1 MGLGPGR
8 KKEVGLDLFA
18 SYGLG
23 EFLQGKEGGYNLELR
38 LGLGV
43 WARPQVNGQEDEK
56 APYPV
61 GEEKADIP
69 SFHMT
74 LKLNPRAQ
82 NFSKREGFHVF
93 IIS

>member
-1 MGLGPGR
+1 VGLGPRR
-8 KKEVGLDLFA
+8 KKEIGLDPFA
-18 SYGLG
+18 PYGLG
-23 EFLQGKEGGYNLELR
+23 KFLQGEEGGNHLELR

-43 WARPQVNGQEDEK
+43 WASPQINGQEGKKDPCPFE
-56 APYPV
+56 
-61 GEEKADIP
+61 EEKADMP

-74 LKLNPRAQ
+74 FRLALRAR